1 MKLLTT
7 TGNTKVEKT
16 NKDSKYLMA
25 SLSLMPDSIL
35 CPQSKIAECFEPCLK
50 SSGFAGVY
58 KTVNQA
64 RQRKTDF
71 WHSDKKGF
79 LEQLE
84 RELTNHVK
92 NCERKGKK
100 PACRLNTI
108 SDIVFEKTGI
118 IEKFPQIMF
127 LDYTKNASRLGKT
140 PKNYK
145 LIFSYSNAPN
155 YQTSVEKAFKT
166 DAPIAVVFKGRLP
179 KSFKGRQVINGD
191 KSDLVNSNA
200 KGKIIGLLAKG
211 KARKDGGNFVVDP
224 DLIAVGA

>member
-16 NKDSKYLMA
+16 NKDSEYLMA

-35 CPQSKIAECFEPCLK
+35 CPNSKNAECFEPCLK
-50 SSGFAGVY
+50 SAGFAGVY
-58 KTVNQA
+58 KTVNEA
-64 RQRKTDF
+64 RQRKTDY

-79 LEQLE
+79 LQQLE

-92 NCERKGKK
+92 NCEKKGKK

-118 IEKFPQIMF
+118 IQKFPQIMF

>member
-1 MKLLTT
+1 MKLLRT

-16 NKDSKYLMA
+16 NKDSEYLMA

-35 CPQSKIAECFEPCLK
+35 CPNSKNAECFDFCLK
-50 SSGFAGVY
+50 SAGFAGVY

-64 RQRKTDF
+64 RQRKTDY

-79 LEQLE
+79 LVQLE

-92 NCERKGKK
+92 NCEKKGKK

-108 SDIVFEKTGI
+108 SDIVWEKTGI

-155 YQTSVEKAFKT
+155 YQASVKKAFKA

-179 KSFKGRQVINGD
+179 KSFNGRPVINGD

>member
-155 YQTSVEKAFKT
+155 YQTSVKKAFKT

-179 KSFKGRQVINGD
+179 KSFNGREVINGD
-191 KSDLVNSNA
+191 KSDLINSNA

-224 DLIAVGA
+224 DLIAVGS

>member
-7 TGNTKVEKT
+7 TGNTKVKKT

-35 CPQSKIAECFEPCLK
+35 CPNSKNAECFEPCLK
-50 SSGFAGVY
+50 SAGFAGVY
-58 KTVNQA
+58 KTVNEA
-64 RQRKTDF
+64 RQRKTDY

-79 LEQLE
+79 LKQLE
-84 RELTNHVK
+84 RELSNHVK
-92 NCERKGKK
+92 NSEKKGKK

-108 SDIVFEKTGI
+108 SDIVWEKTGI
-118 IEKFPQIMF
+118 IQKFPQIMF

-140 PKNYK
+140 PNNYK

-155 YQTSVEKAFKT
+155 YQKSVKKAFKT

-179 KSFKGRQVINGD
+179 KSFNGRPVINGD
-191 KSDLVNSNA
+191 KSDLVNSRA

>member
-7 TGNTKVEKT
+7 TGNTKVKKT
-16 NKDSKYLMA
+16 NKDSQYLMA

-35 CPQSKIAECFEPCLK
+35 CPNSKNAECFEPCLK
-50 SSGFAGVY
+50 SAGFAGIY
-58 KTVNQA
+58 KTVNEA
-64 RQRKTDF
+64 RQRKTEY

-79 LEQLE
+79 LAQLE

-92 NCERKGKK
+92 YCEKKGKR

-108 SDIVFEKTGI
+108 SDIVWEKTGI
-118 IEKFPQIMF
+118 INKFPNITF

-155 YQTSVEKAFKT
+155 YQASVKKALKT
-166 DAPIAVVFKGRLP
+166 NAPIAVVFKGRLP
-179 KSFKGRQVINGD
+179 KSFNGRQVINGD
-191 KSDLVNSNA
+191 KSDLINSQA
-200 KGKIIGLLAKG
+200 RGKVIGLLAKG
-211 KARKDGGNFVVDP
+211 KARKNGGNFVVDP
-224 DLIAVGA
+224 DLIAVGV

>member
-58 KTVNQA
+58 KAVNEA
-64 RQRKTDF
+64 RQRKTDY
-71 WHSDKKGF
+71 WHRDKKGF

-92 NCERKGKK
+92 NCEKKGKK

-108 SDIVFEKTGI
+108 SDIVWEKTGI
-118 IEKFPQIMF
+118 IEKFPQITF

-145 LIFSYSNAPN
+145 LIFSYSNR
-155 YQTSVEKAFKT
+155 E
-166 DAPIAVVFKGRLP
+166 
-179 KSFKGRQVINGD
+179 VINGD

-200 KGKIIGLLAKG
+200 RGKIIGLLAKG

-224 DLIAVGA
+224 DLIAVGV

>member
-155 YQTSVEKAFKT
+155 YQTSVKKAFKT

-179 KSFKGRQVINGD
+179 KSFKGREVINGD
-191 KSDLVNSNA
+191 KSDLINSNA

-224 DLIAVGA
+224 DLIAVGS

>member
-35 CPQSKIAECFEPCLK
+35 CPNSKNAECFEPCLK
-50 SSGFAGVY
+50 SAGFAGVY

-64 RQRKTDF
+64 RQRKTDY

-92 NCERKGKK
+92 NCEKKGKK

-108 SDIVFEKTGI
+108 SDIVWEKTGI
-118 IEKFPQIMF
+118 IEKFPQITF

-145 LIFSYSNAPN
+145 LIFSYSNAPS
-155 YQTSVEKAFKT
+155 YQKSVKKAFKT
-166 DAPIAVVFKGRLP
+166 DSPIAVVFKGRLP

-191 KSDLVNSNA
+191 KSDLVNSSA

>member
-16 NKDSKYLMA
+16 NKDSEYLMA

-35 CPQSKIAECFEPCLK
+35 CPNSKNAECFEPCLK
-50 SSGFAGVY
+50 SAGFAGVY

-64 RQRKTDF
+64 RQRKTDY

-79 LEQLE
+79 LQQLE

-92 NCERKGKK
+92 NCEKKGKK

-118 IEKFPQIMF
+118 IQKFPQIMF

>member
-35 CPQSKIAECFEPCLK
+35 CPNSKNAECFEPCLK
-50 SSGFAGVY
+50 SAGFAGVY
-58 KTVNQA
+58 KTVNQS
-64 RQRKTDF
+64 RQRKTDY

-79 LEQLE
+79 LKQLE

-92 NCERKGKK
+92 NCEKKGKK

-108 SDIVFEKTGI
+108 SDIVWEKTGI
-118 IEKFPQIMF
+118 IEKFPQITF

-155 YQTSVEKAFKT
+155 YQTSVKKAFKT

-179 KSFKGRQVINGD
+179 KSFNGRQVINGD

-200 KGKIIGLLAKG
+200 RGKIIGLLAKG
-211 KARKDGGNFVVDP
+211 KARNDGGNFVVDP

>member
-1 MKLLTT
+1 LKLLTT

-155 YQTSVEKAFKT
+155 YQTSVKKAFKT

-179 KSFKGRQVINGD
+179 KSFKGREVINGD
-191 KSDLVNSNA
+191 KSDLINSNA

-224 DLIAVGA
+224 DLIAVGS

>member
-7 TGNTKVEKT
+7 TGNAKVEKT
-16 NKDSKYLMA
+16 NKDSEYLMV

-35 CPQSKIAECFEPCLK
+35 CPNSKNAECFEPCLK
-50 SSGFAGVY
+50 SAGFAGVY
-58 KTVNQA
+58 KNVNQA
-64 RQRKTDF
+64 RQRKTDY
-71 WHSDKKGF
+71 WHGDKKGF
-79 LEQLE
+79 LVQLE

-92 NCERKGKK
+92 NCEKKGKK

-108 SDIVFEKTGI
+108 SDIVWEKTGI

-155 YQTSVEKAFKT
+155 YQTSVKKAFKT

-179 KSFKGRQVINGD
+179 KSFNGRQVINGD
-191 KSDLVNSNA
+191 KSDLINSNA
-200 KGKIIGLLAKG
+200 RGKIIGLLAKG